1 MSDTEAIIAEAVH
14 GCTPK
19 EIAAAHGIS
28 INQVKQILDEAA
40 DAAFAADELRRK
52 WFLEATRLSAL
63 GQKFYDKAMADGDVI
78 AAAIAVKVSE
88 RLSTLTGINAP
99 QSLSVAIHAVPP
111 GKTQTSTDKVRSILD
126 GVLGI
131 SYRERQCSI
140 CPSARRTKPQSFASC
155 RMHARLTAVKAR
167 AHRQAKPRSSTNSK
181 QSANCVA
188 IATLARIRR
197 VSGPSLR
204 L

>member
-28 INQVKQILDEAA
+28 INQVKQVLDESA

-63 GQKFYDKAMADGDVI
+63 GQKFYDKAMADGDVT

-111 GKTQTSTDKVRSILD
+111 GKTQTSTDKMRSILD

-131 SYRERQCSI
+131 SYRERQLLDMPERS
-140 CPSARRTKPQSFASC
+140 SDEAAELRQLQDARE
-155 RMHARLTAVKAR
+155 
-167 AHRQAKPRSSTNSK
+167 AHRRESASSQTS
-181 QSANCVA
+181 
-188 IATLARIRR
+188 
-197 VSGPSLR
+197 
-204 L
+204 